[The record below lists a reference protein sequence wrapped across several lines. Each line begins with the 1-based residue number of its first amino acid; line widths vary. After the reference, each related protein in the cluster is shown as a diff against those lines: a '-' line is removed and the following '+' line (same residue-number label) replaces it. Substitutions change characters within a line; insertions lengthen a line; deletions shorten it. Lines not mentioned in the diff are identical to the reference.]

1 MFFNEVGRDPGCV
14 DFYNPSAVDVHGVT
28 LIFPSAT
35 LHLAQPDSPQ
45 FPSPYDSCRTTNDA
59 VLDVRMAFSR
69 MQAGEPALF
78 EALSTVPTVPRG
90 IGRRSPL
97 TGIVDQGSAEWDAGM
112 VVMGTGIV
120 HIPAEP
126 THATQ
131 YYFGGQLT
139 HGFEA
144 YHLGQQFPHAKR
156 GLGRLKW
163 RREGFVSV
171 STTFD
176 TKHGQATSGTLLT
189 RPIVL
194 PPEALA
200 ETGSI
205 ELALNVETSVS
216 GRVFVELIHGGN
228 GSPIHGY
235 NVSLP
240 IVGNDVRATVMWRA
254 SFSPPPGFNFSC
266 DEENDPSEMPPP
278 GSVRLE
284 TDVAPA
290 FRAVAN
296 GGLRV
301 RIVLQDA
308 ELYSIVFQKADNAS

>member
-14 DFYNPSAVDVHGVT
+14 DFYNPSAIDVHGVT

-35 LHLAQPDSPQ
+35 LHLAQPDSPE
-45 FPSPYDSCRTTNDA
+45 FPNPYDSCRTMNDA
-59 VLDVRMAFSR
+59 ILDVRMAFSR
-69 MQAGEPALF
+69 MQAGEPSMF
-78 EALSTVPTVPRG
+78 ETLGTAPTVPRG
-90 IGRRSPL
+90 VGRRSPL

-112 VVMGTGIV
+112 VFMGTGIV

-126 THATQ
+126 AHATQ
-131 YYFGGQLT
+131 YYFGSQLT

-144 YHLGQQFPHAKR
+144 YHLGQQFPLAKR
-156 GLGRLKW
+156 ALGRLKW

-171 STTFD
+171 STSFD
-176 TKHGQATSGTLLT
+176 RKDGQATTGALLT

-200 ETGSI
+200 EGSII

-216 GRVFVELIHGGN
+216 GRVSVELLHSDD
-228 GSPIHGY
+228 GSPIDGY
-235 NVSLP
+235 NESLP

-254 SFSPPPGFNFSC
+254 SFSPPAGFNFSC
-266 DEENDPSEMPPP
+266 DQENDPREMPPA

-308 ELYSIVFQKADNAS
+308 ELYSIVFQQAGNAP